1 MNGARE
7 FVRAVAVSQSSHSR
21 VDLSIL
27 LAATAGGSKA
37 EYLVNRNEI
46 SRETVYRRL
55 GDFEPLGFIQD
66 EPGGG
71 FRLTRSGWL
80 AHQAYE
86 QVADRLGVEK
96 LAYLAGSDSRP
107 DLIRALARAPAD
119 KSTLAAD
126 PRLPS
131 RATIHRTLRDFEEY
145 DWLADSPDRQTRI
158 SDPAVL
164 AVEQLEWLHTVV
176 SEAIEKG
183 PALNVLAYW
192 AGPPLHTLVGSDLLT
207 KTPGVQNT
215 MLNAMIEGAGLRTGA
230 LQQQQV
236 VVPTLDAATF
246 DHFESSFTRDDHQLI
261 LDRNAYRHLARPQN
275 HHRLATLLESPT
287 VDLRVH
293 HDPLYTVL
301 AIFNGERVLV
311 GGSTRTS
318 QSDAVVGSTKRLR
331 RWATSTFDE
340 LWAES
345 QPVEFRFDRWLT
357 ATPHSSPE

>member
-1 MNGARE
+1 MYRWLGE
-7 FVRAVAVSQSSHSR
+7 FEQ
-21 VDLSIL
+21 
-27 LAATAGGSKA
+27 
-37 EYLVNRNEI
+37 
-46 SRETVYRRL
+46 
-55 GDFEPLGFIQD
+55 LGFVQD
-66 EPGGG
+66 ERGAG

-86 QVADRLGVEK
+86 QVVDRLGVEK
-96 LAYLAGSDSRP
+96 LAYLAGSESRP

-131 RATIHRTLRDFEEY
+131 RATIHRTLRTFEKY
-145 DWLADSPDRQTRI
+145 GWIADSPGRQIRI
-158 SDPAVL
+158 SKTAVV
-164 AVEQLEWLHTVV
+164 AVEQLGWLYTAVA
-176 SEAIEKG
+176 EAIEKG
-183 PALNVLAYW
+183 PALNTMAYW
-192 AGPPLHTLVGSDLLT
+192 AGPPLHTLVGSELLT

-215 MLNAMIEGAGLRTGA
+215 MLNAMVEEAGLRTGA
-230 LQQQQV
+230 LHQLQV
-236 VVPTLDAATF
+236 VVPALDAVTF
-246 DHFESSFTRDDHQLI
+246 DHFASSFTSDHHQLI
-261 LDRNAYRHLARPQN
+261 LDRNAYRYLARPRN

-318 QSDAVVGSTKRLR
+318 QSDAVVGSTKRLK

-357 ATPHSSPE
+357 TTPHSSAE